1 VEELSGLKEVSEPHK
16 VISKSPAF
24 GFLTNG
30 HQVQEKA
37 EAALADVEWDE
48 GSDNDEIEMV

>member
-1 VEELSGLKEVSEPHK
+1 VEELSGLKEVCESHR
-16 VISKSPAF
+16 VMTKSPAF
-24 GFLTNG
+24 EILTND

-48 GSDNDEIEMV
+48 ASDNDEIEML

>member
-1 VEELSGLKEVSEPHK
+1 MEELSGLKEVSEPDRVMTK
-16 VISKSPAF
+16 CPAF
-24 GFLTNG
+24 GFLTND

-48 GSDNDEIEMV
+48 ASDNDEIEML